1 MPRRD
6 ERKGIVVINR
16 KTTKFESNS
25 QLSLCAMQLIS
36 QKQRKQRLQ
45 KRNEKIRELF
55 SELTNKYPQW
65 RIDAVI
71 EEVAGRVF
79 LSPRTVEAILS
90 FEGIYAES

>member
-1 MPRRD
+1 MPYFCSI
-6 ERKGIVVINR
+6 K
-16 KTTKFESNS
+16 
-25 QLSLCAMQLIS
+25 LHSLCAMQLIS

-90 FEGIYAES
+90 YEGVYAES

>member
-1 MPRRD
+1 MPYLC
-6 ERKGIVVINR
+6 IVKLLFSI
-16 KTTKFESNS
+16 
-25 QLSLCAMQLIS
+25 LMQPIS
-36 QKQRKQRLQ
+36 YKQRRQRLQ
-45 KRNEKIRELF
+45 RRNQKRRELF

>member
-1 MPRRD
+1 MPYFCSI
-6 ERKGIVVINR
+6 K
-16 KTTKFESNS
+16 
-25 QLSLCAMQLIS
+25 LHSLCAMQLIS

>member
-1 MPRRD
+1 
-6 ERKGIVVINR
+6 
-16 KTTKFESNS
+16 
-25 QLSLCAMQLIS
+25 MQLIS

-71 EEVAGRVF
+71 KEVAGRVF

>member
-1 MPRRD
+1 
-6 ERKGIVVINR
+6 
-16 KTTKFESNS
+16 
-25 QLSLCAMQLIS
+25 MQLIS

-45 KRNEKIRELF
+45 RRNQKIRELF
-55 SELTNKYPQW
+55 TELTNKYPQW

>member
-1 MPRRD
+1 
-6 ERKGIVVINR
+6 
-16 KTTKFESNS
+16 
-25 QLSLCAMQLIS
+25 MQLIS

-71 EEVAGRVF
+71 EEVAGRMF

>member
-1 MPRRD
+1 
-6 ERKGIVVINR
+6 
-16 KTTKFESNS
+16 
-25 QLSLCAMQLIS
+25 MQPIS
-36 QKQRKQRLQ
+36 YKQRKQRLQ
-45 KRNEKIRELF
+45 QRNEKIRKLF

-79 LSPRTVEAILS
+79 LSPRTIEAILS

>member
-1 MPRRD
+1 
-6 ERKGIVVINR
+6 
-16 KTTKFESNS
+16 
-25 QLSLCAMQLIS
+25 MQLIS

-90 FEGIYAES
+90 FEGIYAESWKKFW

>member
-1 MPRRD
+1 
-6 ERKGIVVINR
+6 
-16 KTTKFESNS
+16 
-25 QLSLCAMQLIS
+25 MQLIS

-45 KRNEKIRELF
+45 RRNQKIRELF
-55 SELTNKYPQW
+55 NEITNKYPQW

-71 EEVAGRVF
+71 EEIAGRVF

>member
-1 MPRRD
+1 
-6 ERKGIVVINR
+6 
-16 KTTKFESNS
+16 
-25 QLSLCAMQLIS
+25 MQLIS

>member
-1 MPRRD
+1 MPYFCSI
-6 ERKGIVVINR
+6 K
-16 KTTKFESNS
+16 
-25 QLSLCAMQLIS
+25 LHSLCAMQLIS

-45 KRNEKIRELF
+45 RRNEKIRELF

-79 LSPRTVEAILS
+79 LSPRTVEAIIS
-90 FEGIYAES
+90 YEGIYAES

>member
-1 MPRRD
+1 MTRLL
-6 ERKGIVVINR
+6 ICIFSNYVVILHY
-16 KTTKFESNS
+16 KTPLFSFS
-25 QLSLCAMQLIS
+25 MQLIS

-45 KRNEKIRELF
+45 RRNEKIRELF
-55 SELTNKYPQW
+55 GELTNKYPQW

>member
-1 MPRRD
+1 
-6 ERKGIVVINR
+6 
-16 KTTKFESNS
+16 
-25 QLSLCAMQLIS
+25 MQPIS
-36 QKQRKQRLQ
+36 YKQRKQRLQ
-45 KRNEKIRELF
+45 QRNEKIRELF

>member
-1 MPRRD
+1 MARLL
-6 ERKGIVVINR
+6 ICIFSNYVVILHY
-16 KTTKFESNS
+16 KTPLFSFS
-25 QLSLCAMQLIS
+25 MQLIS

-45 KRNEKIRELF
+45 RRNEKIRELF

-79 LSPRTVEAILS
+79 LSPRTVEAIIS
-90 FEGIYAES
+90 YEGVYAES

>member
-1 MPRRD
+1 
-6 ERKGIVVINR
+6 
-16 KTTKFESNS
+16 
-25 QLSLCAMQLIS
+25 MQLIS

-90 FEGIYAES
+90 FEGIYADS

>member
-1 MPRRD
+1 MHY
-6 ERKGIVVINR
+6 
-16 KTTKFESNS
+16 KTPLFSFS
-25 QLSLCAMQLIS
+25 MQLIS

-45 KRNEKIRELF
+45 RRNEKIRELF

-79 LSPRTVEAILS
+79 LSPRTVEAIIS
-90 FEGIYAES
+90 YEGVYAES

>member
-1 MPRRD
+1 MHYN
-6 ERKGIVVINR
+6 IL
-16 KTTKFESNS
+16 FSFS
-25 QLSLCAMQLIS
+25 MQLIS

-45 KRNEKIRELF
+45 RRNEKIRELF

-79 LSPRTVEAILS
+79 LSPRTVEAIIS
-90 FEGIYAES
+90 YEGIYAES

>member
-1 MPRRD
+1 
-6 ERKGIVVINR
+6 
-16 KTTKFESNS
+16 
-25 QLSLCAMQLIS
+25 MQLIS

-45 KRNEKIRELF
+45 RRNQKIRELF